1 MTCCGLS
8 GLRQNHGGSRVI
20 EMRRTQLSFG
30 DGLIAEEVSD
40 LREGWM
46 THADAVLADED
57 IIAAVYE
64 ALAKRHPKSRC
75 RGRRGAPAD
84 VVLRLLILKHI
95 RNWSYEVLEREVRAN
110 LVYRDFTRVGAAKM
124 PDAKTMGRWGLV
136 LGPQVLKQIHER
148 MVKIARDKSIA
159 AGRRMRVDTTVVE
172 TDIHHPTDSTLLGDG
187 VRVLTRIMRTITKIA
202 GAIGTK
208 LRDRSRGVKFRL
220 LEIGRVTRAK
230 GSIDQDKLKR
240 RYGQLLDAT
249 SRVVGQAKRFCVE
262 ISQGVKRATSVLKQL
277 ALEGLRQ
284 ELDEMT
290 SRVRQVM
297 KQTRARIFRGNTRSE
312 GKLLS
317 LFEPSTEV
325 IRKGKAGKPNEFGKM
340 VKLQEAENQIITDY
354 EVYARRPYDSDLLVA
369 AIETH
374 QALLGRAPRLVA
386 ADAAFY
392 SAKNE
397 AAAKAKGVKRVC
409 IPDRSTKSP
418 ERKREQRKRWFRNG
432 QKWRTGCEGRISV
445 VKRRHGLDRCRYKGY
460 VGMNRWVGLGVIA
473 DNVINIG
480 RALEKQALP

>member
-1 MTCCGLS
+1 
-8 GLRQNHGGSRVI
+8 VI
-20 EMRRTQLSFG
+20 AMRRRQLGFG
-30 DGLIAEEVSD
+30 DGLIAAEVSD
-40 LREGWM
+40 LREDWM
-46 THADAVLADED
+46 KHADVVLADEA
-57 IIAAVYE
+57 IVAAVYE

-110 LVYRDFTRVGAAKM
+110 LVYRDFTHVGGAKA
-124 PDAKTMGRWGLV
+124 PDAKTMGRWGV
-136 LGPQVLKQIHER
+136 AVGPQVLKQVHER
-148 MVKIARDKSIA
+148 LVQIARDQGVTP
-159 AGRRMRVDTTVVE
+159 GRRMRVDTTVVE

-187 VRVLTRIMRTITKIA
+187 VRVLTRLMKKITKIA
-202 GAIGTK
+202 GAAGTK
-208 LRDRSRGVKFRL
+208 LRDRSRSVKRRL
-220 LEIGRVTRAK
+220 LEIGRVARAK
-230 GSIDQDKLKR
+230 GPINRDKLKQ
-240 RYGQLLDAT
+240 RYSRLLDTT
-249 SRVVGQAKRFCVE
+249 SRLAGQAKRFSAE
-262 ISQGVKRATSVLKQL
+262 IAWGVKRSTNVVKQL

-284 ELDEMT
+284 ELDEMR
-290 SRVRQVM
+290 SRLGQVM

-312 GKLLS
+312 GKLVS

-354 EVYARRPYDSDLLVA
+354 QVYARRPYDSDLLLA

-374 QALLGRAPRLVA
+374 QTLLGRTPRLVA

-392 SAKNE
+392 SVKNE

-409 IPDRSTKSP
+409 IPNRSTKSL

-445 VKRRHGLDRCRYKGY
+445 VKRRHGLRRCRYKGF
-460 VGMNRWVGLGVIA
+460 VGMNRWVALGIIA
-473 DNVINIG
+473 DNLVNIG
-480 RALEKQALP
+480 RAMEKHAAR